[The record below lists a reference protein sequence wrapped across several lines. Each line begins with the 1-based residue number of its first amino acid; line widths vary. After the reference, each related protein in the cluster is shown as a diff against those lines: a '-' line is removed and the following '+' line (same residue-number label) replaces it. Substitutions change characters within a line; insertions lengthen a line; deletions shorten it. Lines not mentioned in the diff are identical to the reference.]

1 MIDFGKWEK
10 MIDVVELHKKSW
22 AKTLIKFV
30 ADIDRK
36 NGNNYARNNL
46 KDMTKF
52 PHLWAKGAKKHKKEN
67 LIMFAYFNDARHR
80 FIDLFSSLL
89 RKQLHDN
96 HDQGMYFDEYAE
108 YHDWWWF
115 WENLEN
121 TIFPGIFM
129 KKLMEHIDETIRN
142 PKYLELM

>member
-46 KDMTKF
+46 RYD
-52 PHLWAKGAKKHKKEN
+52 
-67 LIMFAYFNDARHR
+67 
-80 FIDLFSSLL
+80 
-89 RKQLHDN
+89 
-96 HDQGMYFDEYAE
+96 
-108 YHDWWWF
+108 
-115 WENLEN
+115 
-121 TIFPGIFM
+121 
-129 KKLMEHIDETIRN
+129 
-142 PKYLELM
+142 